1 MRTYGQYCPVARSLD
16 LIGDRWTLL
25 IIRELRW
32 RDSRYSDLRDAL
44 PGIATNLLA
53 DRLRQLEAD
62 GLIESYVA
70 PAPVR
75 ASVYRLTPRGRELG
89 PVLRALVEWGGPLIG
104 SGQGGDYFRTHWL
117 ALELP
122 VLFNGIDVADLAPL
136 TVLVQTGDQPATIEL
151 DDDGVSMN
159 VGAPASSE
167 QVVVVEGEPEG
178 VFALL
183 TGTSNNRNRARASIR
198 GPSDAVR
205 RLHALAARSR
215 LATPRNAARP

>member
-1 MRTYGQYCPVARSLD
+1 MRTYGQYCPIARSLD
-16 LIGDRWTLL
+16 VIGDRWTLL
-25 IIRELRW
+25 IIRELRS

-75 ASVYRLTPRGRELG
+75 ASVHRLTSRGRELG
-89 PVLRALVEWGGPLIG
+89 PVLRALVEWGGPLVERG
-104 SGQGGDYFRTHWL
+104 RGDDAFRTHWL
-117 ALELP
+117 VLELP
-122 VLFNGIDVADLAPL
+122 VLFAGIDVSDLAPL

-151 DDDGVSMN
+151 GDDGFAMN
-159 VGAPASSE
+159 AGLPASSE
-167 QVVVVEGEPEG
+167 QMVVVEGEPED

-183 TGTSNNRNRARASIR
+183 TGTGNNKNLARATVR
-198 GPSDAVR
+198 GPRDAVR